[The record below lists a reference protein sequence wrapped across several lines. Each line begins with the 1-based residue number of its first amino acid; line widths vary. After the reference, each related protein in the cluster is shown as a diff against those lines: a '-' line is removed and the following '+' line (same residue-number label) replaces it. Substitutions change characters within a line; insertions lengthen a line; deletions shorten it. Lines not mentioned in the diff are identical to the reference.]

1 MPYEITLEVA
11 PAGYFGTAARAEEFA
26 QVIFREFTSTEDG
39 QQFIKRLEGGV
50 DPILRELPIQVLPST
65 IDHMLA
71 ICLRDGKT
79 TVYLNEL
86 EIQGTIRVSRPVKKG
101 QGMTKDDIADIV
113 RLDLGVDI
121 PEDAGFIFVFSVG
134 WRKGLFFDYGPI
146 VPNQGPRLYDIGSVL
161 AQAYAHVL
169 YQELFSITESE
180 WGYLFEGR
188 WFPFAGLSS
197 DAIDGLVSY
206 ARAGWDLDE
215 KLDSIVAEVK
225 TRAPQMLDSWR
236 NNSFFSAHIE
246 VLERAV
252 ERYLDDDP
260 ISCTGLLFSRIEGI
274 MRSYHASVRTA
285 EQPSQENLSTSAVSA
300 NIQNEKCLL
309 LPYRF
314 DRYLREVYFAGF
326 DPNSPHIEASRHSV
340 GHGVASTSEFN
351 LKNATISI
359 LIAHQLSYFLRTEQ
373 GQGIM

>member
-121 PEDAGFIFVFSVG
+121 PEGAGFIFVFSVG

-246 VLERAV
+246 VLNQSQGE
-252 ERYLDDDP
+252 
-260 ISCTGLLFSRIEGI
+260 
-274 MRSYHASVRTA
+274 MRR
-285 EQPSQENLSTSAVSA
+285 NM
-300 NIQNEKCLL
+300 
-309 LPYRF
+309 
-314 DRYLREVYFAGF
+314 G
-326 DPNSPHIEASRHSV
+326 
-340 GHGVASTSEFN
+340 
-351 LKNATISI
+351 
-359 LIAHQLSYFLRTEQ
+359 
-373 GQGIM
+373 